1 MQLPSKV
8 NYNNKKKIINDP
20 VYGFITIPQ
29 EIIFDVIE
37 HPYFQR
43 LRRINQL
50 GLSHLVYPGAIHT
63 RFHHVIGAM
72 HLMQK
77 AIVTIRRKG
86 HEITE
91 PEERAVLLAILLHD
105 IGHGPFSHAL
115 EHDIV
120 SGVSHEEISSF
131 FIDRLSK
138 AFDGELDLT
147 LLIFQNKYPKPF
159 LHQLVSSQL
168 DMDRMDYLNRDSFY
182 SGVSEGVIGSD
193 RIIEMLNVQ
202 DGNLVL
208 EEKGIYSIEKFIV
221 ARRLMYWQVYLHKTV
236 VAAEHMLIHV
246 LHRAKE
252 LALSGVEIFGSP
264 ALLYFLKRNISIDDF
279 KNTPAT
285 LDNFAQLDDYDILG
299 AMKVW
304 QFHDDFVLSELSK
317 RLVERNLFKIKISK
331 EPFSAEKIAE
341 VKKFVSEKMGLDEH
355 QIDHFVYSDS
365 LTNKAY
371 NISKENINLLMK
383 NGSVIDVSEASDNLN
398 ISALSNPV
406 EKFFLCYPHFKSN
419 RPKQLTMIQDLS

>member
-20 VYGFITIPQ
+20 VYGFITIPT
-29 EIIFDVIE
+29 EIIYDVIE

-43 LRRINQL
+43 LRRIKQL

-77 AIVTIRRKG
+77 AIATIRKKG

-138 AFDGELDLT
+138 EFDGELDLT

-182 SGVSEGVIGSD
+182 SGVSEGVIGSE

-208 EEKGIYSIEKFIV
+208 EEKGIYSIEKFII

-236 VAAEHMLIHV
+236 VAAEYMLIHV
-246 LHRAKE
+246 LRRAKE
-252 LALSGVEIFGSP
+252 LALSGSEIFGSP
-264 ALLYFLKRNISIDDF
+264 ALLYFLKRHITKDDF
-279 KNTPAT
+279 QNNPTT
-285 LDNFAQLDDYDILG
+285 LDHFSQLDDFDIMG
-299 AMKVW
+299 AIKVW
-304 QFHDDFVLSELSK
+304 QFHDDKVLSELS
-317 RLVERNLFKIKISK
+317 RRIVQRDLFKIEISK
-331 EPFSAEKIAE
+331 EPFTEERIEAM
-341 VKKFVSEKMGLDEH
+341 KKYVSDKLDLKEDEI
-355 QIDHFVYSDS
+355 QHFVYSHG

-371 NISKENINLLMK
+371 NITRENINLLMK
-383 NGSVIDVSEASDNLN
+383 NGSVVDVSEASDNLN

-406 EKFFLCYPHFKSN
+406 EKYFLCYPIFKSN